1 MGREQKIMLGIE
13 RIILSQEKYG
23 KLSCWEKL
31 FLQGMSRQ
39 WRKTQRF
46 SIKQKNTA
54 FPILKRMNEI

>member
-1 MGREQKIMLGIE
+1 MSIEQQIALGIE
-13 RIILSQEKYG
+13 RTILSQEKYE
-23 KLSCWEKL
+23 KLSSWEKL

-39 WRKTQRF
+39 WRKTERF